1 MQEPLARLRGSRG
14 VRACGAAHAQNYPVK
29 IVRFVVT
36 YPAGG
41 SSDAMARII
50 GAPLTEM
57 WGQQV
62 IVDSRPGAAGAIGME
77 YAAKQPADGYTF
89 LLGNFGPVVA
99 NPLLQK
105 VNYDARKDFVPVTQI
120 TSAANILV
128 VPNAMP
134 VKSVKQLVALCKARP
149 NELVFAH
156 QRSRQHVASRGRDVQ
171 AHRRTS
177 KIEAVAYKGGVQSIA
192 DLMGG
197 HIPMMFSDAQPV
209 MANIKSGKLR
219 ALAVTSEKRTPFT
232 PQLPTLAE
240 EGITGFAAANWWGI
254 LFPAGVP
261 RPIIDKVA
269 NDFQKVLARQDV
281 KDKMGEF
288 GIETV
293 WTGTPEQFGSFM
305 ENERARWGKLIKEAN
320 HPDRLSL
327 NCVRST
333 KTMSHTPWPSFSP
346 RCSNLVSGR

>member
-1 MQEPLARLRGSRG
+1 MTLNAGATDSWRSSTWEGTTVKHARTWLACAVAAACVSG
-14 VRACGAAHAQNYPVK
+14 VAHAQNYPVK
-29 IVRFVVT
+29 VVRFVVT

-50 GAPLTEM
+50 GAPLGEM

-62 IVDSRPGAAGAIGME
+62 IVDSRPGAAGAIGMD
-77 YAAKQPADGYTF
+77 YAAKQAPDGYTF

-105 VNYDARKDFVPVTQI
+105 VNYDARKDFIPVSQI

-134 VKSVKQLVALCKARP
+134 VRNVKQLVALCKARP
-149 NELVFAH
+149 GELVFA
-156 QRSRQHVASRGRDVQ
+156 
-171 AHRRTS
+171 TS
-177 KIEAVAYKGGVQSIA
+177 GPGSMSHLAGEMFKRITNTKIEAVAYKGGVQSIA

-209 MANIKSGKLR
+209 MANIRSGKLR

-232 PQLPTLAE
+232 PELPTLAE
-240 EGITGFAAANWWGI
+240 EGVKGFAAANWWGI

-269 NDFQKVLARQDV
+269 ADLATVLQRQDV
-281 KDKMGEF
+281 KERLGEF
-288 GIETV
+288 GIEAV
-293 WTGTPEQFGSFM
+293 SSTPEQFGAFM
-305 ENERARWGKLIKEAN
+305 AQETARWGKLIREAN
-320 HPDRLSL
+320 I
-327 NCVRST
+327 
-333 KTMSHTPWPSFSP
+333 KIE
-346 RCSNLVSGR
+346 

>member
-1 MQEPLARLRGSRG
+1 MHAGKWLIVTAAAAGFFFST
-14 VRACGAAHAQNYPVK
+14 AHAQNYPNRL
-29 IVRFVVT
+29 VRFVVT

-50 GAPLTEM
+50 GAPLGEL

-62 IVDSRPGAAGAIGME
+62 LIEQKPGAAGAIGME

-99 NPLLQK
+99 NPLLTK
-105 VNYDARKDFVPVTQI
+105 VNYNAQKDFVAVSHI
-120 TSAANILV
+120 TNAANILV
-128 VPNAMP
+128 VPNALP
-134 VKSVKQLVALCKARP
+134 VKNVKALVALAKARP
-149 NELVFAH
+149 NELVFGTSGPGSMSHLAGEMFK
-156 QRSRQHVASRGRDVQ
+156 RIADV
-171 AHRRTS
+171 
-177 KIEAVAYKGGVQSIA
+177 KIEAVAYKGGVQSIV

-240 EGITGFAAANWWGI
+240 EGVTGFAASNWWGI
-254 LFPAGVP
+254 LFPTGVS
-261 RPIIDKVA
+261 RPMIDKVA
-269 NDFQKVLARQDV
+269 NDLSKVLVRQDV
-281 KDKMGEF
+281 KDKMGEL

-293 WTGTPEQFGSFM
+293 WTGPEQFARFM
-305 ENERARWGKLIKEAN
+305 DTERAKWGKLIREAN
-320 HPDRLSL
+320 IKID
-327 NCVRST
+327 
-333 KTMSHTPWPSFSP
+333 
-346 RCSNLVSGR
+346 

>member
-1 MQEPLARLRGSRG
+1 
-14 VRACGAAHAQNYPVK
+14 
-29 IVRFVVT
+29 
-36 YPAGG
+36 
-41 SSDAMARII
+41 
-50 GAPLTEM
+50 M

-105 VNYDARKDFVPVTQI
+105 VNYDAQKDFVPVSPDHERGQHPRR
-120 TSAANILV
+120 AERHAG
-128 VPNAMP
+128 
-134 VKSVKQLVALCKARP
+134 QEREGARRAVRRRGP
-149 NELVFAH
+149 NELVYA
-156 QRSRQHVASRGRDVQ
+156 
-171 AHRRTS
+171 TS
-177 KIEAVAYKGGVQSIA
+177 GPGSMSHLAGEMFKRITNVKIEAVAYKGGVQSIA

-240 EGITGFAAANWWGI
+240 EGVTGFAAANWWGI
-254 LFPAGVP
+254 LFPTGVP

-269 NDFQKVLARQDV
+269 ADLAKVLARQDV
-281 KDKMGEF
+281 KDKMGEL

-293 WTGTPEQFGSFM
+293 WSTPEQFGRFM
-305 ENERARWGKLIKEAN
+305 DNERARWGKLIKEAN
-320 HPDRLSL
+320 I
-327 NCVRST
+327 
-333 KTMSHTPWPSFSP
+333 KIE
-346 RCSNLVSGR
+346 